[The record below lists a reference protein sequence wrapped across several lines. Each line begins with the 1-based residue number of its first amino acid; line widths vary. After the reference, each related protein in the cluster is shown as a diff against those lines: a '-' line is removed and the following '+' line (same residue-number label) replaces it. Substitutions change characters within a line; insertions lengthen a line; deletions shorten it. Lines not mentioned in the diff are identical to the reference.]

1 MNRLGMS
8 HFYINS
14 LLNMSDALKLP
25 AKNKFDTFIISETRL
40 DKTFP
45 QGSCGWVYPTVYD
58 TNLV

>member
-1 MNRLGMS
+1 MG

-25 AKNKFDTFIISETRL
+25 AKNKFDTFTISEARL

-45 QGSCGWVYPTVYD
+45 EGSCGWVYPTVYD